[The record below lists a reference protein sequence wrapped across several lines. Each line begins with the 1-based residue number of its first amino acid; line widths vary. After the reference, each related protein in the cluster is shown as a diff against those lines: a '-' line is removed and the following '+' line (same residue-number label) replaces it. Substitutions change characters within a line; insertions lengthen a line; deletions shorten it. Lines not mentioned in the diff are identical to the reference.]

1 MLLFSKLVDETQM
14 SNPRDR
20 AARDI
25 SPKFSIFLSLRAIYF
40 RSYQYE
46 TPCTLALLRSNYLLL
61 FDNNRWND
69 RPNKKKKGMNE

>member
-25 SPKFSIFLSLRAIYF
+25 SPNFSIFLSLRAIYF

-46 TPCTLALLRSNYLLL
+46 TPCIIQTSLTTIWAKSQHHL
-61 FDNNRWND
+61 
-69 RPNKKKKGMNE
+69 K